1 VTPDSL
7 NPDKV
12 RYYVEKGLLS
22 KRIDQQ
28 PERLLSELVMPPRTI
43 AFAILEDCRLSD
55 VYNEEM
61 AEEFAK
67 ELLVNRE
74 YYRVTIRAS
83 EVDEWAR
90 EWRFDRGIC

>member
-1 VTPDSL
+1 MHNSL

-12 RYYVEKGLLS
+12 RYYVEKGLLL
-22 KRIDQQ
+22 KRIDQE
-28 PERLLSELVMPPRTI
+28 PEKLLSEIAMPPRAV

-55 VYNEEM
+55 VHNEAM

-67 ELLVNRE
+67 ELFVDRE

-90 EWRFDRGIC
+90 EWRFDRGI